1 MLQNINL
8 VQTERAVMLA
18 RVSVVSD
25 VSTDLGTRDL
35 MRFFFQAYTDALNN
49 GITGLF
55 ICDGKKLGQVLEGD
69 VQSIQLCCN
78 LVAKNR
84 FHDNVSIYENQPVS
98 VRQYD
103 NWSMHIRDGFIL
115 TLMHPQCRHAVTE
128 ISTDS
133 TEEVLGIMHSYA
145 ALVKGV

>member
-1 MLQNINL
+1 MLKNL
-8 VQTERAVMLA
+8 NPVQTKHSGALT

-25 VSTDLGTRDL
+25 VSTELGTRDL
-35 MRFFFQAYTDALNN
+35 MRFFFQAYTDALHN

-69 VQSIQLCCN
+69 IQAIQLCCN

-84 FHDNVSIYENQPVS
+84 FHDKVRIYENQPVS
-98 VRQYD
+98 VRQYES
-103 NWSMHIRDGFIL
+103 WSMHIKDGFIL
-115 TLMHPQCRHAVTE
+115 KLMHPQCRHAVTE
-128 ISTDS
+128 ISMDS

-145 ALVKGV
+145 ALVKGI